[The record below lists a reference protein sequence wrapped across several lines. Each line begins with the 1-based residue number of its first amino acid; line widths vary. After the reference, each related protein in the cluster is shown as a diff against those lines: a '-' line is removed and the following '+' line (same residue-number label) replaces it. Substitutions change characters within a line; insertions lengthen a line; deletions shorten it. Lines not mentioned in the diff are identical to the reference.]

1 MGEFLWLPGF
11 RTKAILRVRV
21 ARVSAHAQRLS
32 GGHASVQPCKRVLA
46 RVWFYPCLRV
56 LTRVCVRAR
65 TRVRASGLKLMGGWF
80 KAYGRVLFW
89 HWTSARVRIYKHAEI
104 WIYHLEAMSYMS
116 GQWQPLNDLSETL
129 SWGVIVWLSYFG
141 YRRLTESWRSW
152 RALTSSSTREIKLTR
167 EVITFKNPIVYN

>member
-46 RVWFYPCLRV
+46 RVWFYQCLRV

-116 GQWQPLNDLSETL
+116 GQWQPLNDESYWNIELGRYVLYDFLIVSPSHDVVEARKLVVVLENSNWHAKLSH
-129 SWGVIVWLSYFG
+129 SKI
-141 YRRLTESWRSW
+141 R
-152 RALTSSSTREIKLTR
+152 
-167 EVITFKNPIVYN
+167 